1 MCFPLPP
8 PTPQL
13 RRFVLSRHTASRA
26 IALSEAFVEIHQTRA
41 DRQAVK
47 RKRGER
53 DGSGVT
59 NEEKSKQC
67 HHQTDAIMKPPGG
80 GGRERT
86 RGETQRVKSEGD
98 TRHGIRKASNQSQLS

>member
-1 MCFPLPP
+1 MLDFECVSSPPPLPL
-8 PTPQL
+8 PTPPAPQL
-13 RRFVLSRHTASRA
+13 QRFILSRHTAPRV

-80 GGRERT
+80 KRKDKRRNT
-86 RGETQRVKSEGD
+86 KSE
-98 TRHGIRKASNQSQLS
+98 L

>member
-1 MCFPLPP
+1 MCFFFF

-13 RRFVLSRHTASRA
+13 QRFILSRHTAPRV

-67 HHQTDAIMKPPGG
+67 HHQTDAIMKPR

-86 RGETQRVKSEGD
+86 RGETQRVKSGD
-98 TRHGIRKASNQSQLS
+98 TRHGIEKLQISFI